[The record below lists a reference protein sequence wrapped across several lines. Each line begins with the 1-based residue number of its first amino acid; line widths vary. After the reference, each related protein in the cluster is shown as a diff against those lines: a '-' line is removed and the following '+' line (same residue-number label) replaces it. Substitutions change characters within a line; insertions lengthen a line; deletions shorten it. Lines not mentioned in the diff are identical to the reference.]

1 MQDYALDNT
10 DIDILRIL
18 YNDCR
23 TSYRSI
29 ASSIGLSKNAVKTRV
44 NRLISNSIIRGF
56 MTSIN
61 PAIFGYSR
69 FCYLT
74 IKDEK
79 RLEKTLTSL
88 ERVGKSIIKMDC
100 IGRFSIFALAA
111 REQDIEK
118 IRSLVEASGPA
129 LVLNCVVGQYPIKY
143 KLQETDFK
151 MLKCLISDP
160 RMEIVEIAKRVSVS
174 SKTAGKRFAR
184 IREDRIL
191 NIIVDTDPVKMPGYI
206 VFGMI
211 IRFEMKDYQK
221 LIWRIQ
227 EELERSFVIAFPRI
241 IQKDIAFYQ
250 LVACSIFEIDP
261 ILKKVEMLEGINGAE
276 VFIPFRAPVYQ
287 DWILREIDNR
297 IKHKGRSLVLV

>member
-61 PAIFGYSR
+61 PAIFGYSQ

-88 ERVGKSIIKMDC
+88 ERVGKPIIKMDC
-100 IGRFSIFALAA
+100 IGGF
-111 REQDIEK
+111 
-118 IRSLVEASGPA
+118 
-129 LVLNCVVGQYPIKY
+129 
-143 KLQETDFK
+143 
-151 MLKCLISDP
+151 
-160 RMEIVEIAKRVSVS
+160 
-174 SKTAGKRFAR
+174 
-184 IREDRIL
+184 
-191 NIIVDTDPVKMPGYI
+191 
-206 VFGMI
+206 
-211 IRFEMKDYQK
+211 
-221 LIWRIQ
+221 
-227 EELERSFVIAFPRI
+227 
-241 IQKDIAFYQ
+241 
-250 LVACSIFEIDP
+250 
-261 ILKKVEMLEGINGAE
+261 
-276 VFIPFRAPVYQ
+276 
-287 DWILREIDNR
+287 
-297 IKHKGRSLVLV
+297 